1 MSDTVNIIISA
12 QTGSAVKGLNQVAS
26 STQRVGQQVQNAQAK
41 MGSFNKGVT
50 AGGVNMRKFAMGG
63 MQQAGYQIGD
73 FAVQVANGTSKMQA
87 FGQQAPQLLQIF
99 GPWGAIVGAGV
110 AIFAAFAVVLEKTK
124 KVVVDTA
131 TAVERLNSA
140 FDTLDSVNFDG
151 LGKDMSGA
159 AGAAYEKYKV
169 LIEAVREFAEE
180 KRALAM
186 GEIIE
191 DLAPSEDYFAA
202 FDKLTE
208 GLRIQRQMESQ
219 GKANTKDHVRILKV
233 NEGLNEVM
241 LRQTNISSILSQI
254 GGKTRAEAA
263 ESLAIAIKRLKNA
276 GAYTTEV
283 ELSLMKFEEQLG
295 LMGAVTSEAKD
306 AVEAEEDK
314 LAALVSS
321 SKELFY
327 QDSALRMMNVSTA
340 EMGALFRTMVTD
352 QERRTKLLQDEDTV
366 MNQLVVKGAVY
377 AKSMYQGG
385 RGGDPRQFTYMD
397 EFRKQL
403 AESEAAFNK
412 LNEAGPKALK
422 TISITANSELSPA
435 MKQLKTIQDSV
446 SSSFENGFMSMID
459 GTKSVTDAFRSMAS
473 EIIKELYRIFVI
485 KKITGF
491 ISDAIG
497 GMMGGGVTSSPR
509 PPQTKRFAGGGYTGN
524 GPRAGGLDGKG
535 GFMAMMHPRES
546 VIDHTQGQSSGG
558 VTVVQNIN
566 VSTGVQ
572 QTVRAEIRSLMPQIA
587 NAAKAAVVDAKRR
600 GGAYGKAFS

>member
-140 FDTLDSVNFDG
+140 FDTLDSVDFDG

-446 SSSFENGFMSMID
+446 SSSFENGFM
-459 GTKSVTDAFRSMAS
+459 
-473 EIIKELYRIFVI
+473 
-485 KKITGF
+485 
-491 ISDAIG
+491 
-497 GMMGGGVTSSPR
+497 
-509 PPQTKRFAGGGYTGN
+509 
-524 GPRAGGLDGKG
+524 
-535 GFMAMMHPRES
+535 
-546 VIDHTQGQSSGG
+546 
-558 VTVVQNIN
+558 
-566 VSTGVQ
+566 
-572 QTVRAEIRSLMPQIA
+572 
-587 NAAKAAVVDAKRR
+587 
-600 GGAYGKAFS
+600 

>member
-140 FDTLDSVNFDG
+140 FDTLDSVDFDG